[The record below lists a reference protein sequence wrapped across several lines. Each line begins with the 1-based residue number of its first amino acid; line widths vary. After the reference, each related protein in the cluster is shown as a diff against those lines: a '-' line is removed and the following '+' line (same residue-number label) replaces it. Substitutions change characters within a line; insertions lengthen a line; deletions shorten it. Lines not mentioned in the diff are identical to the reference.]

1 MEWKKKEPKWTRES
15 WRGEKKRQAA
25 KPTTG
30 FQPTNADVD
39 PPAGYRPPRTR
50 CTARPRSSTPSTMEI
65 VYATNNVHVHPC
77 RLVAHAQQQEL
88 LQKLCFFACFFVFLA
103 GTNLAGDAPD
113 PPCFSS
119 SAAAVNSRWGRELDP
134 DAEVVIW
141 QSVEPRLVVATTGD
155 TRRPDIG
162 GIGVRWYED
171 LRSTTSSKQ
180 KTRIILVQ
188 RLRDEGQSSGGDVM
202 EDEQQ

>member
-77 RLVAHAQQQEL
+77 RLVAHAQQQGL

-103 GTNLAGDAPD
+103 GSSQ
-113 PPCFSS
+113 PPNNITCSCLIWGPTATASS
-119 SAAAVNSRWGRELDP
+119 SSSLDNF
-134 DAEVVIW
+134 EVI
-141 QSVEPRLVVATTGD
+141 PC
-155 TRRPDIG
+155 
-162 GIGVRWYED
+162 
-171 LRSTTSSKQ
+171 
-180 KTRIILVQ
+180 KT
-188 RLRDEGQSSGGDVM
+188 
-202 EDEQQ
+202 